1 MLFKKKNILRLA
13 YFLLLLAP
21 VVSVAQNLSN
31 QKIEFDKTSQNV
43 KQIVNTLDK
52 YLDVN
57 APKNFNWNF
66 NIELPS
72 KSIELKTLIELL
84 QSTTPYSI
92 KLENNKLYIIEKA
105 LLSKYKI
112 SGKISDKET
121 GKNSIPF

>member
-52 YLDVN
+52 YLDVT
-57 APKNFNWNF
+57 APENFTWEYR
-66 NIELPS
+66 IELPS

-112 SGKISDKET
+112 SGKKEFSFAT
-121 GKNSIPF
+121 SHF